1 MVKGEGRSVIGKD
14 AAEFEEGDAICIP
27 AGEFHNVIN
36 TNDKPMKSSRSTRRR
51 APCES
56 GSGIKVGGSTG
67 PAVAHNPAAA
77 PLARQF
83 SQDYG

>member
-36 TNDKPMKSSRSTRRR
+36 TNDKPMKLFTIYSPPSTLRIWFRNQSRRKYRPSCS
-51 APCES
+51 P
-56 GSGIKVGGSTG
+56 
-67 PAVAHNPAAA
+67 
-77 PLARQF
+77 
-83 SQDYG
+83 